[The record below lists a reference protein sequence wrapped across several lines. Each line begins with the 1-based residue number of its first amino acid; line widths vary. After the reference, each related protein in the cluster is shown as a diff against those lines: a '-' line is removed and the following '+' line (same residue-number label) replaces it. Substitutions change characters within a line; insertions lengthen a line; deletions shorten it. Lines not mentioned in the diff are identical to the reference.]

1 MNSKYFCPILTSFND
16 DSTINY
22 DDMHSLYDHVLENG
36 IDGILVGGSA
46 GEFYALDYNEAE
58 QLISDAVQYIN
69 HRGIVIAGTGRMNRL
84 ETINLSNF
92 ALKKGADAV
101 IIVGPYYSA
110 CSQED
115 VFNYFDDILGH
126 ISGNVYLYNYQDR
139 TGYDISVNTVLRLL
153 EKHKNLIGIK
163 DTHPVSRHSQKYIN
177 EILPIYPNFAV
188 YTGYDT
194 NCVPV
199 VISGGAGCIGALS
212 NVYPKLCHDLVVALN
227 EGNFNKIVEIQRK
240 IDTYAL
246 FYEAYTP
253 FNPLMKWALREMGYS
268 IKENCRV
275 PISKLTDSVKSDLDM
290 VAKRLWRK

>member
-1 MNSKYFCPILTSFND
+1 MSAKYLCPILTSFND

-22 DDMHSLYDHVLENG
+22 EDMHGLYDHILSNG
-36 IDGILVGGSA
+36 IDGILIGGSA
-46 GEFYALDYNEAE
+46 GEFYALNYNEAE
-58 QLISDAVQYIN
+58 ELILDAVNYIN
-69 HRGIVIAGTGRMNRL
+69 HQSIVIAGTGRMNRM

-92 ALKKGADAV
+92 ALEKGADAV

-153 EKHKNLIGIK
+153 EKHNNLIGIK

-177 EILPIYPNFAV
+177 EILPKYPSFEV
-188 YTGYDT
+188 FTGYDT

-212 NVYPKLCHDLVVALN
+212 NVYPKLCHDLVSSLN
-227 EGNFNKIVEIQRK
+227 KGDYNKIVEIERK
-240 IDTYAL
+240 IDKYAL

-253 FNPLMKWALREMGYS
+253 FNPLMKWALNEMGYS
-268 IKENCRV
+268 IQENCRV
-275 PISKLTDSVKSDLDM
+275 PISKLTADVKADLDA
-290 VAKRLWRK
+290 VANRLWRE

>member
-1 MNSKYFCPILTSFND
+1 
-16 DSTINY
+16 
-22 DDMHSLYDHVLENG
+22 
-36 IDGILVGGSA
+36 
-46 GEFYALDYNEAE
+46 
-58 QLISDAVQYIN
+58 
-69 HRGIVIAGTGRMNRL
+69 
-84 ETINLSNF
+84 
-92 ALKKGADAV
+92 
-101 IIVGPYYSA
+101 
-110 CSQED
+110 
-115 VFNYFDDILGH
+115 
-126 ISGNVYLYNYQDR
+126 
-139 TGYDISVNTVLRLL
+139 LRLL

-177 EILPIYPNFAV
+177 EILPLYPSFAV

-227 EGNFNKIVEIQRK
+227 EGNFNKIVEIQQK